1 MQTVKNQSRR
11 FRFTHSILEALPPH
25 DPNSR
30 SREMEFCDME
40 VIGLHLMVSKT
51 GRKFFYLR
59 YTMNGRKGTVRIGEF
74 PSVKLKDARIRAHEL
89 KGMIA
94 CGKDPAQER
103 DRRKDMPTLEEFA
116 INDYLPHAK
125 QHKRSW
131 RDDEVRLHKEIIP
144 QFGKY
149 RLDTITTREI
159 QQFHSNLS
167 KSHTPSTANRYLM
180 LVQRMYSL
188 AMQWSV
194 VERNPACLVKKF
206 KENNAR
212 ERYLSTEEVTRFLKA
227 LDTLDNQVIASGLK
241 FLLFTGLRK
250 SEAFHLEWIAVNRE
264 GGTVHLTKTK
274 SGKPRTVI
282 LNILARQ
289 IIDEM
294 WKIREEDHSYVFPGK
309 VKGQPVANPQKPF
322 ETACEIAG
330 LENFRIHD
338 LRHSFASLAI
348 NSGATLYDV
357 QKLLGHASSQMT
369 QRYAHLAD
377 ESVRRATEQVAAQ
390 ISGAA

>member
-1 MQTVKNQSRR
+1 MD
-11 FRFTHSILEALPPH
+11 THKMKYP
-25 DPNSR
+25 
-30 SREMEFCDME
+30 
-40 VIGLHLMVSKT
+40 V
-51 GRKFFYLR
+51 
-59 YTMNGRKGTVRIGEF
+59 
-74 PSVKLKDARIRAHEL
+74 
-89 KGMIA
+89 
-94 CGKDPAQER
+94 CGKE
-103 DRRKDMPTLEEFA
+103 THV
-116 INDYLPHAK
+116 N
-125 QHKRSW
+125 
-131 RDDEVRLHKEIIP
+131 KEIIP
-144 QFGKY
+144 LFGKY

-194 VERNPACLVKKF
+194 VEKNPACLVKKF

-212 ERYLSTEEVTRFLKA
+212 ERYLSNEEVARFLKA

-250 SEAFHLEWIAVNRE
+250 SEAFHLEWVAVNRE

-282 LNILARQ
+282 LNVLARQ

-294 WKIREEDHSYVFPGK
+294 WAICEGEHAYVFPGK
-309 VKGQPVANPQKPF
+309 VKGHPVSNPQKPF
-322 ETACEIAG
+322 EIACEKAG
-330 LENFRIHD
+330 VESFRIHD

-377 ESVRRATEQVAAQ
+377 ESVRKATEQVAAQ